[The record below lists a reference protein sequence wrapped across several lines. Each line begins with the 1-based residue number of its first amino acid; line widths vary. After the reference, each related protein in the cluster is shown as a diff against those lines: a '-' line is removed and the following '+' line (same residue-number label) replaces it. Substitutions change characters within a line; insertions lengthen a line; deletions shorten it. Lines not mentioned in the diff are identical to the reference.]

1 MNRLQKKCL
10 VAASGF
16 HLLLVV
22 ILVVGPAFLSRNDQ
36 VEDLPLLEFI
46 PVITTDEQV
55 SGGGSPKA
63 APPPPQV
70 QPPKPQPQPPK
81 PTPQTPKSQPV
92 ATVELPKVVTPEP
105 TPVPKKQ
112 APKISLT
119 PVTRPQNTK
128 ATPTPQTSTREDT
141 QRREQLSA
149 SLRNLRQNLSSSTEI
164 EMPGPG
170 GGGVPY
176 ANFLQA
182 VKTIYTDAWIVPDG
196 VTDDEATATASVTIA
211 RDGTVVEARI
221 IKSSG
226 NALADRSVQATL
238 DRVRIA
244 VPLPAGAKENQRTVT
259 IKFNVKAK
267 RLLG

>member
-22 ILVVGPAFLSRNDQ
+22 ILVVGPAFLSRNDP
-36 VEDLPLLEFI
+36 VDDLPLLEFI

-63 APPPPQV
+63 TPSPPQV

-92 ATVELPKVVTPEP
+92 ATVEPPKVRTPEP

-119 PVTRPQNTK
+119 PVTRSQNTK
-128 ATPTPQTSTREDT
+128 ATPKRQTPTREDA
-141 QRREQLSA
+141 QQREQLNA
-149 SLRNLRQNLSSSTEI
+149 SLNALRQNLSSSTEI
-164 EMPGPG
+164 ELPGPG

-176 ANFLQA
+176 ANFEQA
-182 VKTIYTDAWIVPDG
+182 VKKIYTDAWIVPDG
-196 VTDDEATATASVTIA
+196 VTDNQATVIAQVTIA
-211 RDGTVVEARI
+211 RDGAVVNARI

-238 DRVRIA
+238 DRVRDA
-244 VPLPAGAKENQRTVT
+244 VPLPPGTKENQRTLT
-259 IKFNVKAK
+259 IEFNVKAK
-267 RLLG
+267 QLLG

>member
-10 VAASGF
+10 VAAAGF

-22 ILVVGPAFLSRNDQ
+22 ILVVGPAFLSPKDQ
-36 VEDLPLLEFI
+36 VDDLPLLEFI

-55 SGGGSPKA
+55 SGGGSRT
-63 APPPPQV
+63 APSPQPQPPTPQP

-81 PTPQTPKSQPV
+81 VEPV
-92 ATVELPKVVTPEP
+92 VRAEPPKVVTPEP
-105 TPVPKKQ
+105 TPIPKKQ
-112 APKISLT
+112 PPKISLK
-119 PVTRPQNTK
+119 PVPRPQTTK
-128 ATPTPQTSTREDT
+128 ATPKQQTPTREDT

-238 DRVRIA
+238 DRVRVA
-244 VPLPAGAKENQRTVT
+244 VPLLAGAKESQRTVT

-267 RLLG
+267 RLL